1 MIPKD
6 IIKKIRKIQI
16 TTSRMADSD
25 FAGRYHSVFK
35 GRGMEFHE
43 VREYIPGDEIRSI
56 DWNVTARAG
65 HPYVK
70 KFVEERELVVMILLD
85 VSMSCRFGTCANSK
99 NQIAAE
105 ISSVL
110 AFSAVKNNDK
120 VGLILFS
127 DKVEKTIPPRKG
139 VKHIL
144 RIVREALYYQPVSTG
159 TDLNKALMY
168 LNKTL
173 KRKAVVFVI
182 SDFFDR
188 DFKKVLSVSNR
199 HHDIVAVNIIDPREM
214 EMPNAGI
221 IKLRDSETGLEL
233 TVDTSSERFRSDY
246 RDGCKNR
253 LEQGKRLF
261 ISAGVDRILIRTDKP
276 YAGELAEFFR
286 ARKRRLS
293 WYG

>member
-1 MIPKD
+1 MIPDD
-6 IIKKIRKIQI
+6 IIRKIRKIQI

-43 VREYIPGDEIRSI
+43 VREYMPGDEIRSI

-70 KFVEERELVVMILLD
+70 KFVEERELVAMILLD
-85 VSMSCRFGTCANSK
+85 VSMSCRFGTCANFK

-110 AFSAVKNNDK
+110 AFSAIKNNDR
-120 VGLILFS
+120 VGLILFT
-127 DKVEKTIPPRKG
+127 DKVEKMIPPRKG

-144 RIVREALYYQPVSTG
+144 RIVREALCYKPVSKG
-159 TDLNKALMY
+159 TDLNGALMY
-168 LNKTL
+168 LNKTI

-188 DFKKVLSVSNR
+188 DFKNVLSVSNR
-199 HHDIVAVNIIDPREM
+199 HHDIIAVNIIDPREM
-214 EMPNAGI
+214 EIPDVGI
-221 IKLRDSETGLEL
+221 IRLCDLETGAEL
-233 TVDTSSERFRSDY
+233 AVDASSKKFRDDY
-246 RDGCKNR
+246 TASCRIR
-253 LEQGKRLF
+253 LEQGRRLF
-261 ISAGVDRILIRTDKP
+261 ISAGVDRILIRTDRP
-276 YAGELAEFFR
+276 YAGELTGFFKS
-286 ARKRRLS
+286 RKRRLV
-293 WYG
+293 